1 MNDRSEALNSAL
13 KGLETGSNQTWDSL
27 SERFGF
33 KPRWFSAGGGM
44 LYWKALDLL
53 LLVTHPK
60 GGKIH
65 DYGDRWDPGTR
76 HLLYVGK
83 GLKGDQKMRAE
94 NLRLKKNDFA
104 AACVLRANGPKQFV
118 FLGLAH
124 CVEPPVSETS
134 PGQDGAPRQQFRFRL
149 ALDSA
154 ETTPTMDWVD
164 PANQDFE
171 STEGNLKKRWTTV
184 RERNPK
190 ARQACIDYWGYKCVV
205 CGMSF
210 GEKYGDLGEGFIH
223 VHHLLPIA
231 DSDGERQVDPVE
243 ELRPV
248 CPNCH
253 AMLHRKRPPL
263 SIQELQKHLGHSLDH
278 D

>member
-1 MNDRSEALNSAL
+1 M
-13 KGLETGSNQTWDSL
+13 
-27 SERFGF
+27 
-33 KPRWFSAGGGM
+33 AGGQSEQLPTQVLPNGRRA
-44 LYWKALDLL
+44 ALL
-53 LLVTHPK
+53 
-60 GGKIH
+60 
-65 DYGDRWDPGTR
+65 
-76 HLLYVGK
+76 
-83 GLKGDQKMRAE
+83 
-94 NLRLKKNDFA
+94 
-104 AACVLRANGPKQFV
+104 
-118 FLGLAH
+118 
-124 CVEPPVSETS
+124 
-134 PGQDGAPRQQFRFRL
+134 
-149 ALDSA
+149 
-154 ETTPTMDWVD
+154 

-263 SIQELQKHLGHSLDH
+263 THPGPDDFE
-278 D
+278 